1 MTYDNVQRL
10 ISMTM
15 VGCSM
20 WGCSSQ
26 IVETASGPM
35 PQYCTQNNTATGA
48 IVGALLGAGLGAA
61 IGGGRGAAIGAG
73 AGAGLGGITGAQAD
87 AQCRQ
92 IAMQNFMQL
101 MAQQAE
107 AQRAAV
113 AQGRAAQLQADAYQ
127 SVDYY
132 TPAPKQGRAAQL
144 QADAYQSVEYYT
156 PEPKQGR
163 APVRHKITQTNSYTN
178 PVTKESCGSF
188 SEISFGDNDKGS
200 VTGTGRVCTGADGK
214 PHEA

>member
-10 ISMTM
+10 IAMTM

-92 IAMQNFMQL
+92 IAIQNFMQL

-113 AQGRAAQLQADAYQ
+113 AQGQAAQLQAN
-127 SVDYY
+127 
-132 TPAPKQGRAAQL
+132 
-144 QADAYQSVEYYT
+144 AYQSVEYYT
-156 PEPKQGR
+156 PPPKQGQ

>member
-1 MTYDNVQRL
+1 MRYRNALLLTATTFIAV
-10 ISMTM
+10 S
-15 VGCSM
+15 VCS
-20 WGCSSQ
+20 CSSQ
-26 IVETASGPM
+26 IVQTASGPM

-48 IVGALLGAGLGAA
+48 VVGALIGAGLGAA

-73 AGAGLGGITGAQAD
+73 AGAGLGGLTGAQAD

-113 AQGRAAQLQADAYQ
+113 AQGQLAHVQPSAF
-127 SVDYY
+127 
-132 TPAPKQGRAAQL
+132 
-144 QADAYQSVEYYT
+144 QSVEYYT
-156 PEPKQGR
+156 PAAQDGKP
-163 APVRHKITQTNSYTN
+163 PVRHKITQTNSYTN
-178 PVTKESCGSF
+178 PVTKEHCGSF
-188 SEISFGDNDKGS
+188 SEISFGSDDKGT

-214 PHEA
+214 PREA